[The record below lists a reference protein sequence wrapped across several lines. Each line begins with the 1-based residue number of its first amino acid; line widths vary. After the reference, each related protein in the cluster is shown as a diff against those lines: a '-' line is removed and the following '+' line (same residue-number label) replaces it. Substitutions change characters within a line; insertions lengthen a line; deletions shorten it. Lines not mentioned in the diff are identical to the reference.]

1 MTGAPD
7 RPVLAALAVAV
18 RGPSVVL
25 IKRRNPPD
33 AGLWGFP
40 GGKVDLGETLAAA
53 AERELREE
61 TGIEAE
67 ALESFGALDIIGQS
81 DEGRLTHH
89 FVLVPVLCRYIGGE
103 PRAADAA
110 LEAEWF
116 EIAALEPAVL
126 PMSKEVVPV
135 AREGA
140 RRLARFG

>member
-1 MTGAPD
+1 MTGALD

-18 RGPSVVL
+18 RGASVVL

-67 ALESFGALDIIGQS
+67 ALESFGALDIIGRG
-81 DEGRLTHH
+81 DEGAVTHH

-103 PRAADAA
+103 PCAADDA

-116 EIAALEPAVL
+116 EIAALDPAVL
-126 PMSKEVVPV
+126 PMSKDVVAV
-135 AREGA
+135 AREAA
-140 RRLARFG
+140 RRLAQRR